1 VQDAMTQPAVSSVV
15 SRRDQ
20 ITKERNYNLVSYII
34 NIFMEVPVR
43 FGIKWYL

>member
-1 VQDAMTQPAVSSVV
+1 MTQPAVSFVV